1 MKKGQISMGKKI
13 MLEIYT
19 DIDPVMCEPQMMQP
33 ASPFCQNVI
42 ATQNST

>member
-19 DIDPVMCEPQMMQP
+19 DIDPVMCEPQMM
-33 ASPFCQNVI
+33 
-42 ATQNST
+42 